1 VNCAAAKPSPL
12 YSVGTPDVHH
22 DSMSRSVERSRNGP
36 TKFSPPHWR
45 RTMCEPFLT
54 ASAKAFYHPMFP
66 VVAGVDRSGIVSVK
80 SNGGADASR
89 AKPPRV
95 SPRTP
100 VYQFARNRLE
110 SVGDRLAASGALWRP
125 MAPAELPAVEAIAA
139 KVHPAYP
146 EEGAIFAE
154 RLHLYP
160 RGCFVLDNKHAILGY
175 VVSHP
180 WKATEPPHLNTLV
193 GTIPVPPG
201 TYYLHDIALLPG
213 VRGLGYGDEIVQW
226 LVREAKLVGLTTMSL
241 VAVNGTVPFWTR
253 HGFAELRNAAL
264 EKVLPSYGAGA
275 AFMVRDLS
283 ALGSSVGSSFPAA
296 AGDHRRDLS
305 SG

>member
-1 VNCAAAKPSPL
+1 M
-12 YSVGTPDVHH
+12 
-22 DSMSRSVERSRNGP
+22 DS
-36 TKFSPPHWR
+36 
-45 RTMCEPFLT
+45 
-54 ASAKAFYHPMFP
+54 
-66 VVAGVDRSGIVSVK
+66 
-80 SNGGADASR
+80 
-89 AKPPRV
+89 
-95 SPRTP
+95 
-100 VYQFARNRLE
+100 
-110 SVGDRLAASGALWRP
+110 LWRP
-125 MAPAELPAVEAIAA
+125 MAPADLPAVEAIAA

-146 EEGAIFAE
+146 EEGTIFAE
-154 RLHLYP
+154 RLRLYP

-180 WKATEPPHLNTLV
+180 WKATDPPHLNTLV

-226 LVREAKLVGLTTMSL
+226 LVREAKLVGLATMSL

-253 HGFAELRNAAL
+253 HGFAELRNATL

-283 ALGSSVGSSFPAA
+283 VLASSVGSSVPAA
-296 AGDHRRDLS
+296 AGDHRRDFS